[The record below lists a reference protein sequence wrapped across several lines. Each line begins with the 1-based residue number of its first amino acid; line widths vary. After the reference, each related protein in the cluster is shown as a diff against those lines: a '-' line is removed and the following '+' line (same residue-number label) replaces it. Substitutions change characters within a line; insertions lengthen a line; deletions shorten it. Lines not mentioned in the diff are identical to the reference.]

1 MKRFARFFAGDGR
14 AIIVVSQKVVV
25 LILLFILHV
34 RILLLL
40 FYIYIERSSAGFDM
54 RQVIS

>member
-1 MKRFARFFAGDGR
+1 MKRFARFVAGDGR

-34 RILLLL
+34 RILLL
-40 FYIYIERSSAGFDM
+40 FYIYIEREKFSRF
-54 RQVIS
+54 